1 MTEMKLESY
10 AVWDRPTRWF
20 HWINFACV
28 VALAAIGTAILYD
41 KELGVTEAGK
51 ILLKTTHVWF
61 GYKTDCSVSETY
73 KGKTYCFGNEQAK
86 TDFMKDPDASIAK
99 AEAYYSEHSG

>member
-1 MTEMKLESY
+1 MTQMNLQSY

-41 KELGVTEAGK
+41 KELGVTDGGK

-61 GYKTDCSVSETY
+61 GYVFAINWLGVSPGPSLAIGTQL
-73 KGKTYCFGNEQAK
+73 GPPFFRSTLATEQRSK
-86 TDFMKDPDASIAK
+86 PIWVN
-99 AEAYYSEHSG
+99 

>member
-1 MTEMKLESY
+1 MTQMNLQSY

-41 KELGVTEAGK
+41 KELGVTDGGK

-61 GYKTDCSVSETY
+61 GYVFATRIRRLSRIST
-73 KGKTYCFGNEQAK
+73 AAPIRA
-86 TDFMKDPDASIAK
+86 MKVRGEWTTAV
-99 AEAYYSEHSG
+99 